1 MMNHQFQKLWAVC
14 DLVMSLLFSKT
25 TNFELRDFDTPQLS
39 QVYFKPHPDGENF
52 VNPNVYIP
60 QEMVYQPPKKTGVSL
75 LVTRKP
81 LKATTKVSL
90 VVYCNVFWYKV
101 FHSDV
106 VIFRMITLVKTLKTT
121 QMNLPKKI
129 QRPFQ
134 RRNQK

>member
-1 MMNHQFQKLWAVC
+1 MMNRQFQKLWAVC

-81 LKATTKVSL
+81 LKATTKVIL
-90 VVYCNVFWYKV
+90 VVYCYVF
-101 FHSDV
+101 
-106 VIFRMITLVKTLKTT
+106 
-121 QMNLPKKI
+121 
-129 QRPFQ
+129 
-134 RRNQK
+134 